1 LKKLELRSTKMK
13 RTFSQFSNAGRQE
26 TVLGSLNTNTL
37 ARSGTREPFEGS
49 CVLSIQKP
57 KRRAKRPPCRL
68 LDNLPRDVFY
78 HIVQFL
84 DFPCARV
91 FSNCSKEIVK
101 LMESPKAYRSLA
113 IEVEALD
120 FDPTIWVKY
129 GERGLFNGL
138 KTVRIYKENETN
150 SKRQA
155 GNLITLV
162 ATLNAHVRSLQIL
175 TIELGGL
182 IMIDF
187 PCLGNLLRMF
197 MEKNAN
203 TLEMLLLHTDSSTC
217 CFPVPQANFPVMYHL
232 NFAGDV
238 PKRDAKGN
246 PPDSLLQRVPQLKWL
261 KVTGLNA
268 DIERYLD
275 YATEAGL
282 RPSELTIRPICGIHK
297 QPYSFVDL
305 HILQDRFQ
313 EANIEWNSAYDE
325 NEITERQLLEI
336 VSLRNKQFMKLSS
349 KHFTDAVL
357 EVVGDNSHIKGLFL
371 GRHAFSSKDV
381 LLRTVEKMPQL
392 QWLRLSQDYG
402 PHLTEPELHH
412 IRTNHPGIKL
422 WQRPFRD
429 DEPEKEGDHVQVWE
443 IHENP

>member
-1 LKKLELRSTKMK
+1 MK
-13 RTFSQFSNAGRQE
+13 RTFSQFSDGAGKDGS
-26 TVLGSLNTNTL
+26 VLGPLNTNTL
-37 ARSGTREPFEGS
+37 TRSGTREPFEGS

-57 KRRAKRPPCRL
+57 KRRAKRPSCPL
-68 LDNLPRDVFY
+68 LDNIPRDVFY

-84 DFPCARV
+84 DFQCARV

-113 IEVEALD
+113 IEFEALD

-150 SKRQA
+150 CKRQA
-155 GNLITLV
+155 GNLITLI
-162 ATLNAHVRSLQIL
+162 ATLNAHVRSLTIL

-182 IMIDF
+182 VMIDF
-187 PCLGNLLRMF
+187 PCLGQLLRMF
-197 MEKNAN
+197 MEKNSR
-203 TLEMLLLHTDSSTC
+203 TLEMLLLHTDSSTT
-217 CFPVPQANFPVMYHL
+217 CFPVPRAIFPNMYHL

-238 PKRDAKGN
+238 PPRDANGN
-246 PPDSLLQRVPQLKWL
+246 PPDSLLKRVPRLKWL

-268 DIERYLD
+268 DIERYLE
-275 YATEAGL
+275 YAIEAGI

-297 QPYSFVDL
+297 MPYSYVDL
-305 HILQDRFQ
+305 HILQNKFQ

-325 NEITERQLLEI
+325 GEITERQLLEI

-349 KHFTDAVL
+349 KHLSDEVL
-357 EVVGDNSHIKGLFL
+357 EVIGQNKHIKGLFL
-371 GRHAFSSKDV
+371 GRHAFTSKEI
-381 LLRTVEKMPQL
+381 LLRTVDQMPQL

-402 PHLTEPELHH
+402 PILTEHEMQR
-412 IRTNHPGIKL
+412 IRIKHRGIKL
-422 WQRPFRD
+422 WQRPFRE